1 MDTGFSTDVD
11 HGVLEITFNRPER
24 RNPLDYATVEALNES
39 LRAADSDSEV
49 RCVLLRGE
57 GKGFTAGG
65 DLAEFRAQLDSTS
78 LDYHQTGAPWADLL
92 TLIPR
97 MSKPVVAAPHG
108 FVMAGGVGIVAAADV
123 AVAAQGTVF
132 GTSEIKIG
140 FFPLMILPTLQRAVG
155 ARQAGELA
163 LTGRRFDAQEALR
176 MGLVH
181 QVLPSEGYTAA
192 ARVIARD
199 LATLGSVTLALGKA
213 YLRG

>member
-140 FFPLMILPTLQRAVG
+140 FFPLMILPTLQRAVEDGVG
-155 ARQAGELA
+155 AGLADLFAEGHGAQADGGDVQAAGAECN
-163 LTGRRFDAQEALR
+163 R
-176 MGLVH
+176 VH
-181 QVLPSEGYTAA
+181 GGVCKC
-192 ARVIARD
+192 V
-199 LATLGSVTLALGKA
+199 
-213 YLRG
+213 